1 MAEELEQ
8 QNSLKD
14 SGLKALDFHVQMMI
28 GGATEERKRKI
39 SEVEQRVKTKI
50 NDGTFRQEQV
60 TRLKEMQAITF

>member
-14 SGLKALDFHVQMMI
+14 SGLKALDFHVQMMCE
-28 GGATEERKRKI
+28 GATEERKRKI
-39 SEVEQRVKTKI
+39 YEVEQRVKTKI

-60 TRLKEMQAITF
+60 TRL